1 MIEDYKDRLEKAMKH
16 AGVDLAMFASTLG
29 ISYQA
34 VKKIVDGK
42 SSAFTAANNSKAA
55 KFLSVNTDWLATG
68 EGEMFRTDA
77 QPDKQIAAPKIELL
91 SSEQILKGLAA
102 CIADIDPGSRD
113 ELAPMLSALVI
124 GPDSQEIIEK
134 IKNYIDQAPLK
145 KRGASKLGIQQP
157 IEQHRTV

>member
-1 MIEDYKDRLEKAMKH
+1 MIEDYKDRLGTAMKN
-16 AGVDLAMFASTLG
+16 AGVDLAMFAAALG

-42 SSAFTAANNSKAA
+42 SSAFTAHNNSKAA

-77 QPDKQIAAPKIELL
+77 QQDKQITAPKTGYL
-91 SSEQILKGLAA
+91 SHEQILKGLAMR
-102 CIADIDPGSRD
+102 IADIDPASRD
-113 ELAPMLSALVI
+113 KLAPMLSALVM

-134 IKNYIDQAPLK
+134 ITTYIDQAPQK
-145 KRGASKLGIQQP
+145 GRS
-157 IEQHRTV
+157 V